1 MNPFLWILWALAAL
15 VVLFV
20 VAAVLIGL
28 YEAIR
33 DAVRKP
39 CPHCGR
45 RPGDKTYVPTAW
57 TDDSA

>member
-1 MNPFLWILWALAAL
+1 MTITEFLTARFDEDEA
-15 VVLFV
+15 
-20 VAAVLIGL
+20 VA
-28 YEAIR
+28 R
-33 DAVRKP
+33 AVRKP